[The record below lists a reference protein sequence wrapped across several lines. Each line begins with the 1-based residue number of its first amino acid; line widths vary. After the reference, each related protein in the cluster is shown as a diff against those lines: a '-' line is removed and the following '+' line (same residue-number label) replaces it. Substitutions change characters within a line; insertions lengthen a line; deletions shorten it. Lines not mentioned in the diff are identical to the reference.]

1 MWRRPRR
8 RIATTPRGAAL
19 HLTALLVLAACA
31 TTPPPPP
38 VVAPQGEDRY
48 LVDPRIGYTGAADP
62 RFENI
67 WRLIQAG
74 QTAIVRPQLA
84 ELRAENPNYLPASL
98 ADAAIALHEKNLD
111 AAGAAIARVQ
121 SRSDYLAADIYEAEL
136 ALRSG
141 DLRRAAGLYA
151 RLAPSIP
158 DISKERA
165 NETRQRL
172 FDELVASAANTNG
185 PDAIALLREALTLN
199 PSARDV
205 RILVVQK
212 LLAQRNW
219 DEARAMLDPL
229 VNSEPDRPDV
239 QESLAEIEVGQGQ
252 FEKAINR
259 YERLARREHD
269 PRYARRLEE
278 IKEQWN
284 AANMPPQYLR
294 AAESEAI
301 TRGDFAV
308 LLYWKV
314 ASIRFAQNLGIP
326 PIAVDIGDVLGR
338 EEMIRAIALGIL
350 QVDPVTRRVGPSVPL
365 TANSLTRYAARTL
378 TARGAPCARGLSD
391 PSRILNACSVT
402 DPSIT
407 LPPDAPISGR
417 AAESVIE
424 EIDRVLSR

>member
-1 MWRRPRR
+1 MSV
-8 RIATTPRGAAL
+8 
-19 HLTALLVLAACA
+19 ALLVLAACA
-31 TTPPPPP
+31 TAPPPPP
-38 VVAPQGEDRY
+38 PVAPQGEDRY
-48 LVDPRIGYTGAADP
+48 LVDPRTGYTGAADL

-74 QTAIVRPQLA
+74 QTAAARPQLA
-84 ELRAENPNYLPASL
+84 ELRAKNPNYLPASL
-98 ADAAIALHEKNLD
+98 AEAAIALREKNFE
-111 AAGAAIARVQ
+111 AASAAIARAHG
-121 SRSDYLAADIYEAEL
+121 YLAADIYEAEL

-141 DLRRAAGLYA
+141 DLRRAADLYA
-151 RLAPSIP
+151 RLEPNLP
-158 DISKERA
+158 EVSKERA
-165 NETRQRL
+165 SEIHQRL
-172 FDELVASAANTNG
+172 FDELVANAANTSG
-185 PDAIALLREALTLN
+185 PDAVALLREALTLN
-199 PSARDV
+199 PGARDV
-205 RILVVQK
+205 RMLVVQK

-239 QESLAEIEVGQGQ
+239 QEALAEIEIGQGQ

-269 PRYARRLEE
+269 PRYARRLDE
-278 IKEQWN
+278 IKEQFN

-314 ASIRFAQNLGIP
+314 ASIRFAQNLGTP

-338 EEMIRAIALGIL
+338 EEIIRAIALGVL
-350 QVDPVTRRVGPSVPL
+350 QVDPVTRRVGPSAPV

-378 TARGAPCARGLSD
+378 TARGAPCARGLID